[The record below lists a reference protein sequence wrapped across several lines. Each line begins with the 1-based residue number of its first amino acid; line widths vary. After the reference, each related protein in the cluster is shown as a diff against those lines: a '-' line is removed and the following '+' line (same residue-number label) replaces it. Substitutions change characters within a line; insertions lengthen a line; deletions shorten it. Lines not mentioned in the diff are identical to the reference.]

1 MSDQKPI
8 VPPVKRS
15 RPDEGVSKISSM
27 AQRKRPSIWKTFL
40 VVILVGF
47 AISASL
53 YFLGIIE
60 LPKIDKKPTATPTI
74 SETPTIRPSEMHTST
89 ATRTL
94 DPSVTPTMTA
104 TSTATPTPT
113 STATEKPMP
122 FILKGTPEPVSVKVM
137 HPSWNC
143 DYLVIGG
150 QVWDLQDAPLIG
162 KTVHLGGTYGDDLM
176 ELYAISG
183 KATIYGISGYEIV
196 MDNKLIASNGTLWI
210 RLEDG
215 TGLPLSSIT
224 YLNISDSCQENLIII
239 NFKQV
244 R

>member
-1 MSDQKPI
+1 MSEQKPI

-15 RPDEGVSKISSM
+15 RPDEGVTKISSM

-40 VVILVGF
+40 VVVLISI

-60 LPKIDKKPTATPTI
+60 LQKIVKKPTATPFI
-74 SETPTIRPSEMHTST
+74 SETPTIRPSEGHTST
-89 ATRTL
+89 ATLTPY
-94 DPSVTPTMTA
+94 PSMTPTMTA
-104 TSTATPTPT
+104 TITATPTPT
-113 STATEKPMP
+113 STATDKPMP
-122 FILKGTPEPVSVKVM
+122 FILKGTPQLVSVKMM

-162 KTVHLGGTYGDDLM
+162 KMVHLGGTYGDDLVD
-176 ELYAISG
+176 LFALSG
-183 KATIYGISGYEIV
+183 KATIYGDSGYEFVVNNKMIV
-196 MDNKLIASNGTLWI
+196 SNGSLWI

-215 TGLPLSSIT
+215 TGLALSSIT

>member
-1 MSDQKPI
+1 MTEQKPI

-15 RPDEGVSKISSM
+15 RPDEGVTKIPSM
-27 AQRKRPSIWKTFL
+27 AQRKRPSPWKTFL
-40 VVILVGF
+40 VVILVGL
-47 AISASL
+47 AITASL

-60 LPKIDKKPTATPTI
+60 LPKIQEKPTATPDF
-74 SETPTIRPSEMHTST
+74 SETPTMIPTKAHTRT

-104 TSTATPTPT
+104 TSTATPTLT

-122 FILKGTPEPVSVKVM
+122 FILKGTPQPLSVKMM
-137 HPSWNC
+137 HPSWDC
-143 DYLVIGG
+143 DTLVIGG

-162 KTVHLGGTYGDDLM
+162 KSVHLGGMYGDDLV
-176 ELYAISG
+176 ELFALSG
-183 KATIYGISGYEIV
+183 KATIYGESGYEFV
-196 MDNKLIASNGTLWI
+196 LANKLITSNGSLWI
-210 RLEDG
+210 RLEDN
-215 TGLPLSSIT
+215 TGLPLSGIT
-224 YLNISDSCQENLIII
+224 YLDISDSCQENLIIV

>member
-1 MSDQKPI
+1 MKDQKPI

-15 RPDEGVSKISSM
+15 RPDEGMIKISSM

-40 VVILVGF
+40 VVILIGI

-60 LPKIDKKPTATPTI
+60 LPKIEDKPTATPHF
-74 SETPTIRPSEMHTST
+74 SETPTMRPSEVHTST
-89 ATRTL
+89 ATQTL
-94 DPSVTPTMTA
+94 DPSVTPTITV

-122 FILKGTPEPVSVKVM
+122 FILKGTPQPVSVKMM

-143 DYLVIGG
+143 DSLVIGG

-162 KTVHLGGTYGDDLM
+162 KTVHLGGAYGDDLV
-176 ELYAISG
+176 ELFALSG
-183 KATIYGISGYEIV
+183 KATIYGVSGYEFV
-196 MDNKLIASNGTLWI
+196 MDNKLIASNDTLWI

-215 TGLPLSSIT
+215 SGMPLSSIT
-224 YLNISDSCQENLIII
+224 YLNISTSCQENLIII